1 MLSITMSQT
10 TPKCCGLKQ
19 LFYFVPN
26 FVGNLGS
33 VHSGDLSLIPA
44 GAGGSISKILE
55 VLLTQLID
63 ATVLSHSLFLSLS
76 FLPSISLISLSFL
89 LWQLT
94 SQDPHTPPASHS
106 LATAARADFP
116 YEALIFQKTKSEA
129 ADPLKHKAQSQ
140 PSITSTHS
148 VGQNITSQL
157 RFKWKARTL
166 CSMGE
171 ESENTKLSS
180 IFHSQH

>member
-33 VHSGDLSLIPA
+33 VHSGGLSLIPA
-44 GAGGSISKILE
+44 GAGGSISEILE

-76 FLPSISLISLSFL
+76 FLPSISLISLSLL

-106 LATAARADFP
+106 LATAARAVEN
-116 YEALIFQKTKSEA
+116 YQKYAWTGTFA
-129 ADPLKHKAQSQ
+129 VMRC
-140 PSITSTHS
+140 IVT
-148 VGQNITSQL
+148 
-157 RFKWKARTL
+157 
-166 CSMGE
+166 
-171 ESENTKLSS
+171 
-180 IFHSQH
+180 FHH